1 MKKFRL
7 LSIILCSATLTFA
20 QPTLSWV
27 RPPYGTTK
35 TYNIHS
41 GSMTEPTTGANQIW
55 NYSAISVNNI
65 GAGVYTDPS
74 TLPPSVINKFPT
86 ATYVEVWTSPTA
98 PSVEQAIVD
107 FYREYPDSLVRMG
120 QQSSGGSNSSTWGD
134 TQGVW
139 NVSFGGSTNANY
151 QDQGTG
157 QLVSGVFTYAAY
169 GTLSTPYGTY
179 NDVVMI
185 TRPGSKLFFRTT
197 PYYGLLMNVIYSSP
211 TTIAGAYVYSY
222 GASSTGINKITD
234 SPVLNI
240 YPNPVSDELTINL
253 ETTTTNIVEV
263 INSIG
268 TTILK
273 QAIHSSSTKIN
284 TSILSN
290 GIYFVR
296 TTNENNITSTS
307 KFIKN

>member
-1 MKKFRL
+1 MKKITL
-7 LSIILCSATLTFA
+7 LSIILNAATLAIA
-20 QPTLSWV
+20 QPTLNWV

-41 GSMTEPTTGANQIW
+41 GTMTEPTTGANQVW

-65 GAGVYTDPS
+65 GTGVYTDPS

-86 ATYVEVWTSPTA
+86 ATYVEVWTVPTA

-107 FYREYPDSLVRMG
+107 FYREYPDSLVRLG

-134 TQGVW
+134 TQGIW
-139 NVSFGGSTNANY
+139 NVSFGGSTSANY

-169 GTLSTPYGTY
+169 GTLTTPYGTY

-185 TRPGSKLFFRTT
+185 TRPGSKLFFSTT
-197 PYYGLLMNVIYSSP
+197 PYYGLLMNVIYSGP

-222 GASSTGINKITD
+222 DFPTVVNENKTKND
-234 SPVLNI
+234 FSI
-240 YPNPVSDELTINL
+240 YPNPVSNELTIQF
-253 ETTTTNIVEV
+253 ETNSRKKVEV
-263 INSIG
+263 LNCLGTVEMIEQTNASI
-268 TTILK
+268 
-273 QAIHSSSTKIN
+273 TKIN
-284 TSILSN
+284 TNNLSK
-290 GIYFVR
+290 GVYFIK
-296 TTNENNITSTS
+296 TTDENNNISTS

>member
-157 QLVSGVFTYAAY
+157 QIVSGVFTYAAY
-169 GTLSTPYGTY
+169 GTLTTPYGTY

-185 TRPGSKLFFRTT
+185 TRPGSKLFFSTA
-197 PYYGLLMNVIYSSP
+197 PYYGLLMNVIYSGP
-211 TTIAGAYVYSY
+211 TTIAGAYVYDYTFATNVIDAKESLEF
-222 GASSTGINKITD
+222 SM
-234 SPVLNI
+234 
-240 YPNPVSDELTINL
+240 YPNPVENQL
-253 ETTTTNIVEV
+253 NIVFNDNQNKTIEIYNVLGETIYQNNHV
-263 INSIG
+263 INKLQIDVKTLEKG
-268 TTILK
+268 VYFIKTTDK
-273 QAIHSSSTKIN
+273 N
-284 TSILSN
+284 
-290 GIYFVR
+290 
-296 TTNENNITSTS
+296 NNISTN